1 MLHSGSNREN
11 TLFEHIALALCVCVS
26 VVLIGVYV
34 HEGAGGMLHLAQGS
48 VRAIVAPLTSVGESV
63 GAGVDGVGQ
72 SVSDVAADAET
83 LSALQQQN
91 QELTNLL
98 AQAEEY
104 RQEAERLEA
113 LLELK
118 DNYEATGV
126 TGRVIG
132 RSTDAWNQTITLD
145 VGSSSGVEAG
155 LTVMGSTGVVGQV
168 IDVTEG
174 TCTVRLLTDA
184 QSGAAAMVQSSRAE
198 GIVRGSLSGLLYLEN
213 IDADVKLSVGDVVI
227 TSGLGGSY
235 VKGLLI
241 GTIVRVEGN
250 SVDGTRTVVVSP
262 NESASPL
269 EEAIVVFDISKS
281 ADTTSATMSSA
292 SSTSSTSSSSSS
304 SNDED
309 DDELDG
315 DE

>member
-1 MLHSGSNREN
+1 MPHIGSNREN
-11 TLFEHIALALCVCVS
+11 TLSRVGLVLCIVVS
-26 VVLIGVYV
+26 IVLIGAYV
-34 HEGAGGMLHLAQGS
+34 HEGQGGMLHLVQSSA
-48 VRAIVAPLTSVGESV
+48 RALVAPLSSV
-63 GAGVDGVGQ
+63 GAAAGTGVDEVGAA
-72 SVSDVAADAET
+72 VSDAAADAET
-83 LSALQQQN
+83 LSTLQEQN
-91 QELTNLL
+91 RELTNLL

-104 RQEAERLEA
+104 RQEAERLQA
-113 LLELK
+113 LLDLK
-118 DNYEATGV
+118 NNYDADSV

-155 LTVMGSTGVVGQV
+155 LTVMGSTGVIGQV
-168 IDVTEG
+168 VDVTEG

-213 IDADVKLSVGDVVI
+213 IEADVKLSVGDVVI

-262 NESASPL
+262 NDSTSLL
-269 EEAIVVFDISKS
+269 EEAIVVFDVSNPN
-281 ADTTSATMSSA
+281 D
-292 SSTSSTSSSSSS
+292 TSSSSASTQS
-304 SNDED
+304 AEGVTGEGAAAAS
-309 DDELDG
+309 LSDG